1 MNFLIPGRGGPQPFC
16 FSSFIPFSEPISFVT
31 FVVSFS
37 GSSRNNLTE
46 SLSAARP
53 RFLLF
58 EEKFSIAM
66 FKIAYVTQPSSL
78 NWARQK
84 WVKQT
89 SDERLHL
96 VAWQKLVKLINVFE
110 QCFKKLI

>member
-1 MNFLIPGRGGPQPFC
+1 MNFLIAPGRGGPQPFC
-16 FSSFIPFSEPISFVT
+16 FSSFIPFSEPISLVT

-58 EEKFSIAM
+58 EVEKFAILM
-66 FKIAYVTQPSSL
+66 FTIQSVT
-78 NWARQK
+78 
-84 WVKQT
+84 
-89 SDERLHL
+89 
-96 VAWQKLVKLINVFE
+96 
-110 QCFKKLI
+110 

>member
-1 MNFLIPGRGGPQPFC
+1 MKYFPIPGRGGPQPF
-16 FSSFIPFSEPISFVT
+16 SINSFLPFSEPISFVT

-58 EEKFSIAM
+58 EVKKFAIAT
-66 FKIAYVTQPSSL
+66 FTAARTLITEFTSL
-78 NWARQK
+78 VNA
-84 WVKQT
+84 
-89 SDERLHL
+89 
-96 VAWQKLVKLINVFE
+96 
-110 QCFKKLI
+110 